1 MKKRF
6 KKGFAQFLSMM
17 LVAIVTAGIFP
28 QTAGTVKAAADKTI
42 TGLGTGAI
50 ANPTPGAGGWSY
62 VYYGSYNGSSV
73 KYRVLD
79 NYTTEFGSNPTMLLD
94 CDTILAVMAADDA
107 YDWVEI
113 GQGTVTYPGYSW
125 GTSTPYRWLNGSDF
139 YGNAG
144 VFTSVEKS
152 AIVASTKTD
161 FSNDGEVRG
170 DYASQNLTGEHVFL
184 LDAKEVNRN
193 DYGYKESYDDEA
205 VRIKYYNGSAYD
217 WWLRSYE
224 DWSESL
230 PNYICEDAAIIQ
242 ADGGLNI
249 NPAVPVENSYLAGV
263 SPAFNVDLSSVIF
276 SSLISGTSGNSGAEY
291 KLTLK
296 DANMSVSVTS
306 GSDITRDGDVITVPY
321 TISGSNAGEATQISV
336 VIKDTAWNL
345 GTSASSG
352 YTYLKLNVQTWGT
365 SGVGTFTLPSAY
377 ADKVCGTD
385 YYAYILAEDVRGGY
399 TTDYASAPVA
409 ISIPSATSNTNN
421 NNDPNPAS
429 NPSNGGNNNP
439 ASILSNGGNNGPS
452 SNPSNGGNND
462 SVPPSPNNG
471 GNNDPASNPSNGGNN
486 TPSSNPSNGGNN
498 TPSSSGNGN
507 SGSGSS
513 SGSWAGYGNPDF
525 YDDLR
530 ILIKEAIAL
539 GGEQT
544 IHYSKGNKL
553 PYDIMKSLEDHPQIT
568 VVYKYSYMDKDYT
581 ATIDGRKVKTDILVY
596 WYGPLYLDQHFGEW
610 TLGLDRVDPVPTQNV
625 DPVPQTITG
634 TYVVKAGDTLW
645 AIAKEKH
652 TNVQHLMTM
661 NNIKNPNS
669 IYVGQVLNY

>member
-1 MKKRF
+1 MCYAHTVCLGQTFYWMWRKRNMKKRF

-17 LVAIVTAGIFP
+17 LVAIVTAGIVP

-62 VYYGSYNGSSV
+62 VYYGSYNGSNV

-205 VRIKYYNGSAYD
+205 VRIKCYNGSAYD

-242 ADGGLNI
+242 ADGGLNT

-276 SSLISGTSGNSGAEY
+276 SSLISGTPGASGAEY

-306 GSDITRDGDVITVPY
+306 GSDITRDGAVITVPY
-321 TISGSNAGEATQISV
+321 TISGSNAGETTQISV
-336 VIKDTAWNL
+336 VIKDGAWNL
-345 GTSASSG
+345 GTSATSG
-352 YTYLKLNVQTWGT
+352 YTYLKLDVESFGT
-365 SGVGTFTLPSAY
+365 SGTGTFTMPEEY
-377 ADKVCGTD
+377 ADKTLGTD
-385 YYAYILAEDVRGGY
+385 YFVYILAEDVNGGNA
-399 TTDYASAPVA
+399 TDYASAPLSITIPA
-409 ISIPSATSNTNN
+409 ISRGSSNTPASNPSN
-421 NNDPNPAS
+421 GGGNDPAS
-429 NPSNGGNNNP
+429 NPSNGGNNDP
-439 ASILSNGGNNGPS
+439 A
-452 SNPSNGGNND
+452 SNPSNR
-462 SVPPSPNNG
+462 
-471 GNNDPASNPSNGGNN
+471 GNNDPASNPSNGGNIN
-486 TPSSNPSNGGNN
+486 PASNSSNGGNN
-498 TPSSSGNGN
+498 TPAPSSNGSVDSSSVD
-507 SGSGSS
+507 SS
-513 SGSWAGYGNPDF
+513 VDSHKEYGEPDF

-530 ILIKEAIAL
+530 ILIRIAIEC

-553 PYDIMKSLEDHPQIT
+553 PYDIMMTLEENPQIT
-568 VVYKYSYMDKDYT
+568 VVYKYSYMGTDYK
-581 ATIDGRKVKTDILVY
+581 ATIGRGKVKTEIGIY
-596 WYGPLYLDQHFGEW
+596 WYGPLYLNEHFGEW
-610 TLGLDRVDPVPTQNV
+610 SLGMPP
-625 DPVPQTITG
+625 I
-634 TYVVKAGDTLW
+634 
-645 AIAKEKH
+645 E
-652 TNVQHLMTM
+652 
-661 NNIKNPNS
+661 
-669 IYVGQVLNY
+669 

>member
-1 MKKRF
+1 
-6 KKGFAQFLSMM
+6 MM
-17 LVAIVTAGIFP
+17 LVAVVSVGVMPQAAGSVRA
-28 QTAGTVKAAADKTI
+28 AGDKTI

-62 VYYGSYNGSSV
+62 VYYGTYNGSNV

-94 CDTILAVMAADDA
+94 CDTILAYEFADSDYA
-107 YDWVEI
+107 WIEEL
-113 GQGTVTYPGYSW
+113 GYSGYTW
-125 GTSTPYRWLNGSDF
+125 SGSTIRNWLNGSNF
-139 YGNAG
+139 YENPG
-144 VFTSVEKS
+144 VFSDIERT
-152 AIVASTKTD
+152 AIVSSTKTD
-161 FSNDGEVRG
+161 FSHD
-170 DYASQNLTGEHVFL
+170 ASGRPDFLPQNLTGEHVFL
-184 LDAKEVNRN
+184 LDVKELLRS
-193 DYGYKESYDDEA
+193 DYGYPDTFEPTSL
-205 VRIKYYNGSAYD
+205 RGKYYNGEEWE
-217 WWLRSYE
+217 WWLRSQVEAGIPGE
-224 DWSESL
+224 DDLVTDAPMIE
-230 PNYICEDAAIIQ
+230 EDGCIVYYRV
-242 ADGGLNI
+242 DNPFGGLS
-249 NPAVPVENSYLAGV
+249 PV
-263 SPAFNVDLSSVIF
+263 FNVDLSSVIF
-276 SSLISGTSGNSGAEY
+276 SSLISGTAGASGAEY

-365 SGVGTFTLPSAY
+365 SGVGTFTLPAAY

-409 ISIPSATSNTNN
+409 VSIPSATSNTNN
-421 NNDPNPAS
+421 YNDPNPNPAS
-429 NPSNGGNNNP
+429 NPSNGGNNT
-439 ASILSNGGNNGPS
+439 LS
-452 SNPSNGGNND
+452 SNPSNGGNNI
-462 SVPPSPNNG
+462 
-471 GNNDPASNPSNGGNN
+471 
-486 TPSSNPSNGGNN
+486 
-498 TPSSSGNGN
+498 PSSSGNGN

-513 SGSWAGYGNPDF
+513 SGSCAGYGNPDF

-581 ATIDGRKVKTDILVY
+581 ATIDGRKVKTDILVS

-634 TYVVKAGDTLW
+634 TYVVKAADTLW

-652 TNVQHLMTM
+652 TNVQHLMTK
-661 NNIKNPNS
+661 NNIKNPNL

>member
-1 MKKRF
+1 MKNRF
-6 KKGFAQFLSMM
+6 KKGFAQLLSMM
-17 LVAIVTAGIFP
+17 LVAVVSVGVMP
-28 QTAGTVKAAADKTI
+28 QAAGTVCAAGDKTI

-50 ANPTPGAGGWSY
+50 AKPTPGAGGWSY
-62 VYYGSYNGSSV
+62 VYYGTYNGSNV

-94 CDTILAVMAADDA
+94 CDTILAVMGADDA

-161 FSNDGEVRG
+161 FSNDGEPRG
-170 DYASQNLTGEHVFL
+170 DFASQNLTGEHVFL

-217 WWLRSYE
+217 WWLRSYW
-224 DWSESL
+224 DLSESL
-230 PNYICEDAAIIQ
+230 SNYICEDAVYIQ

-276 SSLISGTSGNSGAEY
+276 SSLISGTPGASGAEY

-306 GSDITRDGDVITVPY
+306 GIDITRDGAVITVPY

-336 VIKDTAWNL
+336 VIKDSAWNL

-352 YTYLKLNVQTWGT
+352 YEYLKLNVQTWGT

-385 YYAYILAEDVRGGY
+385 YYAYILAEDVRVGY
-399 TTDYASAPVA
+399 TTDYASAPLA
-409 ISIPSATSNTNN
+409 ISIPSATSNT
-421 NNDPNPAS
+421 
-429 NPSNGGNNNP
+429 
-439 ASILSNGGNNGPS
+439 
-452 SNPSNGGNND
+452 
-462 SVPPSPNNG
+462 NNG

-507 SGSGSS
+507 LGSGSS
-513 SGSWAGYGNPDF
+513 SGSWVGYGNPDF

-581 ATIDGRKVKTDILVY
+581 ATIDGRKVKTDILVP
-596 WYGPLYLDQHFGEW
+596 WYGPLYLDQYFGEW
-610 TLGLDRVDPVPTQNV
+610 TQ
-625 DPVPQTITG
+625 QF
-634 TYVVKAGDTLW
+634 
-645 AIAKEKH
+645 
-652 TNVQHLMTM
+652 
-661 NNIKNPNS
+661 KNPNS
-669 IYVGQVLNY
+669 IYIGQVLNY